1 MNKTRVA
8 IILFGVALILGR
20 KALRR
25 LLARLFS
32 IQKQPLRVLPWL
44 DDTYGGQ
51 MAAHVLKEHGVKVS
65 CARARPVSLC
75 SPKKKKRPSS
85 R

>member
-25 LLARLFS
+25 LFSRLFS

-51 MAAHVLKEHGVKVS
+51 MAAHVLKEHGVKVG
-65 CARARPVSLC
+65 CGGGAVFLC
-75 SPKKKKRPSS
+75 
-85 R
+85 